1 MPNLTTR
8 IPRHTSKHP
17 VSRSSDS
24 NDHIHSTDK
33 HSHSSEIYGNVMM
46 YDKLKEID
54 TKFWETIEDSIKNKE
69 NTNAIEKYSDETN
82 INKDESSVYTDSK
95 VVVENDSGD

>member
-1 MPNLTTR
+1 
-8 IPRHTSKHP
+8 
-17 VSRSSDS
+17 
-24 NDHIHSTDK
+24 
-33 HSHSSEIYGNVMM
+33 MM

-69 NTNAIEKYSDETN
+69 NTNAIEKYCDETN